1 MKKAV
6 AVKYL
11 PDLPAPF
18 IIAKGRG
25 DLAEKIELIARQH
38 DVGIVIDR
46 TLVDRL
52 IEIDVGDF
60 IPEELYRII
69 AEILVF
75 AMRLAT

>member
-11 PDLPAPF
+11 QDLPAPF

-25 DLAEKIELIARQH
+25 DLAEKIESIARQH

-60 IPEELYRII
+60 IPEELYRVI

>member
-11 PDLPAPF
+11 QDLPAPF
-18 IIAKGRG
+18 IVAKGRG
-25 DLAEKIELIARQH
+25 ALAEKIESIAREN
-38 DVGIVIDR
+38 DVGIV
-46 TLVDRL
+46 VDDGLAARL
-52 IEIDVGDF
+52 IEIDVGEF

-75 AMRLAT
+75 AMRLAK